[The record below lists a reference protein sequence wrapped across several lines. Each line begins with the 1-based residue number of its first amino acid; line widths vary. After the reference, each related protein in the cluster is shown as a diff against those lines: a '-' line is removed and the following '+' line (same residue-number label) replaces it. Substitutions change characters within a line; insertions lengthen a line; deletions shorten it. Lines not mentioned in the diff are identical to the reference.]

1 MMHKL
6 VILLVTPL
14 LVIQQGHLD
23 LDKLIKGIAKQGIK
37 EDIINLVG
45 IIKKPPKEDSNLLIY
60 QMLVH
65 RVRLV
70 ISIAF

>member
-1 MMHKL
+1 
-6 VILLVTPL
+6 
-14 LVIQQGHLD
+14 LD
-23 LDKLIKGIAKQGIK
+23 LDKLIKGIAEQGIK

>member
-1 MMHKL
+1 MHKL

-23 LDKLIKGIAKQGIK
+23 LDKLIKGIVGLGIK
-37 EDIINLVG
+37 VDIVNLVD
-45 IIKKPPKEDSNLLIY
+45 IIKKLLKEDNNLLMHQI
-60 QMLVH
+60 LIH
-65 RVRLV
+65 KVRPV